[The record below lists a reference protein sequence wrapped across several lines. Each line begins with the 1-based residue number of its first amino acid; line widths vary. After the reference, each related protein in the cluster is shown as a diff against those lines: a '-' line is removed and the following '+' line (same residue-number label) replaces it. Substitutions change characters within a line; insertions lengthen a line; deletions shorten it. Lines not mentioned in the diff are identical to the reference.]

1 MDGVTQE
8 RPYHAL
14 KAIPDVNDLI
24 VSRVADGKS
33 IKAIAEPLGVS
44 TTAVL
49 KRAEQ
54 HPEYRPAL
62 RTSLRLLLQRREA
75 DLESA
80 ESNVTVT
87 RADRLLGHA
96 RWLAERCDPE
106 SFGQRTHVTVE
117 HVDFAEELRKAREA
131 RERVIEHAH
140 EPQDVAYDEH
150 VRTQQALPK

>member
-1 MDGVTQE
+1 MDGGE

-14 KAIPDVNDLI
+14 SVIPGIDDQI
-24 VSRVADGKS
+24 IERISAGKS
-33 IKAIAEPLGVS
+33 LKAIADEYGVS
-44 TTAVL
+44 STAVL
-49 KRAEQ
+49 KRAEA

-62 RTSLRLLLQRREA
+62 RTSLRLLLQRRET

-80 ESNVTVT
+80 DSNVTVT

-117 HVDFAEELRKAREA
+117 NVGDLADRLRRA
-131 RERVIEHAH
+131 RERVIEG
-140 EPQDVAYDEH
+140 EKPNEISESPPSGSGVINQDTDVTD
-150 VRTQQALPK
+150 